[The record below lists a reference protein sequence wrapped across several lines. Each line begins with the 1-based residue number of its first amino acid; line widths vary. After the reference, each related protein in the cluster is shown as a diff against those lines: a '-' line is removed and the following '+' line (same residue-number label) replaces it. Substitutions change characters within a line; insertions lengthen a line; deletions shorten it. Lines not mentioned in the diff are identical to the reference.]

1 MDFYI
6 FHIFFSVALET
17 LKSHEPVSLTFKN
30 ENKNVAAQIRLVDY
44 VTVSQNTS
52 KQDKNGNS
60 KSKVSYQ

>member
-17 LKSHEPVSLTFKN
+17 FKSHEPISLTFKN

-44 VTVSQNTS
+44 GTVSQNTS